1 MQLKSGV
8 VTVMNTMELAKELVN
23 LLLSL
28 KMNQISW

>member
-8 VTVMNTMELAKELVN
+8 VTDEYQGSIRLAN

-28 KMNQISW
+28 KINQNCC